1 MNQLVITWLALNINN
16 KWISVSRHS
25 MLYRSYIFVQDKRA
39 QKIVQRDDILKLN
52 NILIGTWGSNFCSF
66 VNIFDFSW
74 ESFLVYFD
82 CFHLYL
88 LSFFFFGLSFPLAIQ
103 RANTCTI
110 FRYNVAG
117 NTNGKQ
123 MSQSTARDLFLLE
136 MCRFPVA
143 WPCKWVL

>member
-25 MLYRSYIFVQDKRA
+25 MLYRSYIFVQDKSA
-39 QKIVQRDDILKLN
+39 QKLHIVTIFWNLFSLELEAVIFVLLLTFLTFLERAFLY
-52 NILIGTWGSNFCSF
+52 ILIVF
-66 VNIFDFSW
+66 I
-74 ESFLVYFD
+74 YI
-82 CFHLYL
+82 YYP
-88 LSFFFFGLSFPLAIQ
+88 FFFGLSFPLAIQ

-123 MSQSTARDLFLLE
+123 IMSHSTSRDLFLLE